1 MTPVDEGPAWGQARL
16 ALEVLLDEQP
26 GRAAA
31 TTPDW
36 SILLPLAQDNA
47 ILLRLGERAD
57 RGLGPLPGPVA
68 AGCAH
73 ERQRV
78 AAALAVAH
86 TVSGNAAAA
95 GIPILFPKALQHYP
109 DLGRDLD
116 LVTLADPPDDAR
128 LLSGVPAE
136 PRPGSWL
143 ARLAG
148 TRLYHVRDP
157 DLELDIQHGAVGV
170 AGQHAAVARHL
181 VENRR
186 VSAIADHA
194 LAVPSPEDQLVLQGI
209 QKVLGR
215 RSFRIADAVHTLRA
229 IREGQ
234 LDWPG
239 MVAFARRAGAWHAL
253 SCYLAYVDQIH
264 RRAFGRAVLDG
275 PMRSH
280 LASRDWGQVGF
291 RQGRFRFPAG
301 RAHVQLYLT
310 ELVSAVRRRDMVAGA
325 RLVAYAPLAAATALR
340 RVAS

>member
-1 MTPVDEGPAWGQARL
+1 MTPVDEGPAWGQACL
-16 ALEVLLDEQP
+16 ALEVLLAEQP
-26 GRAAA
+26 GRTAA

-36 SILLPLAQDNA
+36 SILLPLALDNA
-47 ILLRLGERAD
+47 ILVRLGERAD
-57 RGLGPLPGPVA
+57 QALGPLPGHVA
-68 AGCAH
+68 AACGH
-73 ERQRV
+73 ERERV
-78 AAALAVAH
+78 TAALAVAH
-86 TVSGNAAAA
+86 TVSGNATAG

-116 LVTLADPPDDAR
+116 LVSLAGPSADAQ
-128 LLSGVPAE
+128 LLSGLPTE
-136 PRPGSWL
+136 SRPGSWL
-143 ARLAG
+143 ARLAR

-170 AGQHAAVARHL
+170 AGQHGAVARHL

-215 RSFRIADAVHTLRA
+215 RSFRIADAVHTIRA
-229 IREGQ
+229 IRGGQ

-253 SCYLAYVDQIH
+253 SCYLTYVDQIH
-264 RRAFGRAVLDG
+264 RRAVGQAVLDG
-275 PMRSH
+275 AMRGH
-280 LASRDWGQVGF
+280 LASRDWGRVEF
-291 RQGRFRFPAG
+291 RRGRFRFPAA
-301 RAHVQLYLT
+301 RAHTQLYLA
-310 ELVSAVRRRDMVAGA
+310 EFASALRRRDLVAGT